1 MFWLIAI
8 GVWFELL
15 TTANLFL
22 LMRLRRLFCCAL
34 KMGRWFFRLAWRAKL
49 LVLAIEGV
57 LQLD

>member
-1 MFWLIAI
+1 M

-15 TTANLFL
+15 ATANLFL
-22 LMRLRRLFCCAL
+22 LIKLRRLFCYAL

-57 LQLD
+57 TQLD